1 MLSKVGHGAM
11 PQRRLQKIAGVLL
24 IRPRARARELLFSAL
39 RGGTQDCAAVTTDTT
54 VTAHP
59 MPFASSLALHRAI
72 DYALRLHSAVER
84 GANRDIAHEQAVLT
98 NLALE
103 TPGGDQPGKC
113 RGARY
118 ALVCWLDELF
128 TCHSR
133 WADAWNEGKLES
145 TLYGGNDRAWEFWRQ
160 AQLAD
165 AEPTDDSLAAY
176 YLCVAL
182 GFRGE
187 LRDQPER
194 LAVWVEKTRSR
205 VARGSTP
212 ASQATRV
219 ARRTRPALR
228 LRGKTRLRQFVTFA
242 TIAATVLVPLA
253 AFAITRRVL
262 G

>member
-1 MLSKVGHGAM
+1 
-11 PQRRLQKIAGVLL
+11 
-24 IRPRARARELLFSAL
+24 
-39 RGGTQDCAAVTTDTT
+39 
-54 VTAHP
+54 

-72 DYALRLHSAVER
+72 DYALRLHAAVER
-84 GANRDIAHEQAVLT
+84 GACRDIAHERAVLT

-118 ALVCWLDELF
+118 ALVCWFDELF

-133 WADAWNEGKLES
+133 WAEAWNEAKIES

-165 AEPTDDSLAAY
+165 AEPSDDSLAAY

-187 LRDQPER
+187 LRNQPDK
-194 LAVWVEKTRSR
+194 LAAWVEKTRSR
-205 VARGSTP
+205 VARGATP
-212 ASQATRV
+212 VSQTARV
-219 ARRTRPALR
+219 ARRTRPAKQLW
-228 LRGKTRLRQFVTFA
+228 GNTRLRRFVAFA
-242 TIAATVLVPLA
+242 TITATVLLPLA
-253 AFAITRRVL
+253 AFAITRKVL

>member
-1 MLSKVGHGAM
+1 
-11 PQRRLQKIAGVLL
+11 
-24 IRPRARARELLFSAL
+24 
-39 RGGTQDCAAVTTDTT
+39 
-54 VTAHP
+54 

-84 GANRDIAHEQAVLT
+84 GASRDIAHEQAVLT
-98 NLALE
+98 NLTLE
-103 TPGGDQPGKC
+103 TPGSDQPGKC

-187 LRDQPER
+187 LRGQPER
-194 LAVWVEKTRSR
+194 LSAWVEKTRSR

-219 ARRTRPALR
+219 ARRSRPTQK
-228 LRGKTRLRQFVTFA
+228 LRGKARLRRFVTFA